1 MSALDNLDVLEY
13 RVSQLEKLL
22 KPLMKLVNDLEKKLA
37 LLAQKMVI
45 ATMLIGVIVNG
56 VGVWYSANASKSE
69 TSNISGQSFSEP
81 DKKAYYETRI
91 SDSDKI
97 KAMETELARLKSQQ
111 YQASQLK

>member
-22 KPLMKLVNDLEKKLA
+22 EPLMKLVNDLEKKLA

-56 VGVWYSANASKSE
+56 VGVWYGANAGKSD
-69 TSNISGQSFSEP
+69 TAVGSATVQQ
-81 DKKAYYETRI
+81 
-91 SDSDKI
+91 SDSDKL
-97 KAMETELARLKSQQ
+97 KALQAELDKLKHSTTGSKQ
-111 YQASQLK
+111 

>member
-22 KPLMKLVNDLEKKLA
+22 EPLMKLVNDLEKKLA

-56 VGVWYSANASKSE
+56 VGVWYGANAGKSDTAIAQVSVSTTTDADKIKLIQAELDRLKANASSPGSAK
-69 TSNISGQSFSEP
+69 
-81 DKKAYYETRI
+81 
-91 SDSDKI
+91 
-97 KAMETELARLKSQQ
+97 
-111 YQASQLK
+111 

>member
-45 ATMLIGVIVNG
+45 ATMLVGGVING
-56 VGVWYSANASKSE
+56 IGVWYSANAAKSDSSSAY
-69 TSNISGQSFSEP
+69 TEP
-81 DKKAYYETRI
+81 EKKSYYEARI
-91 SDSDKI
+91 SDSEKI
-97 KAMETELARLKSQQ
+97 KLIEAELTRLK
-111 YQASQLK
+111 ATGAK

>member
-22 KPLMKLVNDLEKKLA
+22 EPLMKLVNDLEKKLA

-56 VGVWYSANASKSE
+56 IGVWYGANASKNDTAVGSVVV
-69 TSNISGQSFSEP
+69 QQ
-81 DKKAYYETRI
+81 

-97 KAMETELARLKSQQ
+97 KALQAELDKLKNLTTGST
-111 YQASQLK
+111 QLK

>member
-22 KPLMKLVNDLEKKLA
+22 EPLMKLVNDLEKKLA

-56 VGVWYSANASKSE
+56 IGVWYGANASKND
-69 TSNISGQSFSEP
+69 TAVATATVQQSDI
-81 DKKAYYETRI
+81 DKLKALQAEL
-91 SDSDKI
+91 DK
-97 KAMETELARLKSQQ
+97 LKHLTTGSKQ
-111 YQASQLK
+111 

>member
-13 RVSQLEKLL
+13 RVSQLEGML
-22 KPLMKLVNDLEKKLA
+22 KPLMTLVNELERKLA

-56 VGVWYSANASKSE
+56 AGVWYGANASKNE
-69 TSNISGQSFSEP
+69 TAVATTNVAQ
-81 DKKAYYETRI
+81 

-97 KAMETELARLKSQQ
+97 KAIQAELDRLKYLSG
-111 YQASQLK
+111 SK

>member
-22 KPLMKLVNDLEKKLA
+22 EPLMKLVNDLEKKLA

-45 ATMLIGVIVNG
+45 ATMIIGVIVNG
-56 VGVWYSANASKSE
+56 IGVWYGANASKNDTAVGSVV
-69 TSNISGQSFSEP
+69 IQQ
-81 DKKAYYETRI
+81 

-97 KAMETELARLKSQQ
+97 KALQAELDKLKNLTTGST
-111 YQASQLK
+111 QLK

>member
-13 RVSQLEKLL
+13 RVTQLEGML
-22 KPLMKLVNDLEKKLA
+22 KPLMTLVNDLERKLA

-56 VGVWYSANASKSE
+56 IGIWYGANASKNDTAAATGTVS
-69 TSNISGQSFSEP
+69 Q
-81 DKKAYYETRI
+81 

-97 KAMETELARLKSQQ
+97 KALQTELDKLKHLTPGS
-111 YQASQLK
+111 K